1 MKKLIALFAAL
12 VMSATAVFAADGVN
26 VTVNDVPVDV
36 QGIIIDGRTMV
47 PVRGVFEEMGY
58 LVEWD
63 ADTKTAALSRG
74 SKSVA
79 VQADSPTMLVNGE
92 TSVEL
97 EVPAQIVD
105 GRMMLPLRAV
115 SEAVNAEVEWDAET
129 KTAKIKIHVGLKIGG
144 VLNLDELEAANAE

>member
-1 MKKLIALFAAL
+1 MKKLIALLAVL
-12 VMSATAVFAADGVN
+12 VMSTTAVFAADGVN

-63 ADTKTAALSRG
+63 GETKTAVLSRG
-74 SKSVA
+74 SKSVT

-92 TSVEL
+92 DTVEL

-129 KTAKIKIHVGLKIGG
+129 KTAKISIHVGLKIGG
-144 VLNLDELEAANAE
+144 VLNLDELEPAGAE

>member
-1 MKKLIALFAAL
+1 MKKLIALFAVLA
-12 VMSATAVFAADGVN
+12 MSTTAVYAADGVN

-58 LVEWD
+58 SVEWA
-63 ADTKTAALSRG
+63 ADTKTATLTRG

-92 TSVEL
+92 TNVEL
-97 EVPAQIVD
+97 DVPAQIVD
-105 GRMMLPLRAV
+105 EKMMLPLRAV
-115 SEAVNAEVEWDAET
+115 SEAVNAEVDWDAET
-129 KTAKIKIHVGLKIGG
+129 KTAKITVKLGLKIGG
-144 VLNLDELEAANAE
+144 VLNLDELEAVNAE